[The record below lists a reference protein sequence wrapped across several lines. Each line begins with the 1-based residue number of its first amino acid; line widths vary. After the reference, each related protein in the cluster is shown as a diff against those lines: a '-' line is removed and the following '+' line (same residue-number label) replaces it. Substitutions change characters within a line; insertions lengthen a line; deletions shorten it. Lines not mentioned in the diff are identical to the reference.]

1 MIKISELREKEII
14 NIRDGS
20 RLGYIDDVKV
30 DLDKGEVTGIII
42 PGPGKVFSL
51 FGKNQDVVI
60 NWNDITKIGIDTILI
75 DFKEAE

>member
-60 NWNDITKIGIDTILI
+60 NWNDIIKIGIDTILI